1 MKITHIQLE
10 RDAGFAVASAR
21 VLFEDSDLPEKKYF
35 SKRRKTT
42 PGGFLP
48 IRTRF

>member
-21 VLFEDSDLPEKKYF
+21 VLFEDSDLPEKVF